1 VEIALATSALKKK
14 LKMKCLLCYQELLED
29 QIDYHEK
36 CLVKTFG
43 FKKTPFIEIDPKE
56 LAQYAVKIIQKNTA
70 ITGVQPKLSLWLTKG
85 IKDIRFTVVD
95 QKSNYIIKPQSQS
108 YTALPENEDLCMHLA
123 KHFGIETAT
132 HGLVRLPNGDLA
144 YITKRFDRNL
154 ETKFSCE
161 DLCQLTETLTEH
173 KYRGS
178 YERTGKTIQKWS
190 TQSGLDTI
198 NYFKLVVFCYVIGNA
213 DMHLKNFSMLEGL
226 DGQFAI
232 SPCYDLVSTILV
244 IKNENEQ
251 MALTVNGRKNKINK
265 QDFEA
270 LGTQLSLTE
279 KQIENVFQSFVKNL
293 DASIW
298 WMENSFLPKELK
310 NKIIKTVTKRIHQ
323 FA

>member
-1 VEIALATSALKKK
+1 
-14 LKMKCLLCYQELLED
+14 MKCLLCYQALLED
-29 QIDYHEK
+29 QIDFHEK

-43 FKKTPFIEIDPKE
+43 FKKTPFIEIDPEE

-132 HGLVRLPNGDLA
+132 HGLVRMSNGDLA

-190 TQSGLDTI
+190 TQAGLDTI

-251 MALTVNGRKNKINK
+251 MALTVNGRKNKITK

-270 LGTQLSLTE
+270 LGNQLSLIE
-279 KQIENVFQSFVKNL
+279 KQIENVFQLFVKNL

-298 WMENSFLPKELK
+298 WMENSFLPKEHK
-310 NKIIKTVTKRIHQ
+310 SKIIKTVTKRIHQ
-323 FA
+323 LG